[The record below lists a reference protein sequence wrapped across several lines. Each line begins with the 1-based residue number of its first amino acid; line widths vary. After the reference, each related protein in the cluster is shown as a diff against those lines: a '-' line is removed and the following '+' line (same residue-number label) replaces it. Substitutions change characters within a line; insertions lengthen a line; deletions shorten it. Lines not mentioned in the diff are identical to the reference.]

1 MPISIEVT
9 LYVNHANS
17 DRMNSNIRFNGEV
30 KDVEEAKKVALELH
44 RLSEAIGGMQA
55 PAPTTHVSREELAA
69 AYDGAVKAVTALAEV
84 PNEKPKSE
92 TTSSTSQAS
101 SPESAPVT
109 YDDVKRAT
117 NAVSKINREKAIAG
131 LARFGVTGA
140 MKLTEQ
146 QWPEYIAYM
155 TQVAAGEIDPE
166 ASHE

>member
-17 DRMNSNIRFNGEV
+17 DRMNSNIRFNGEA

-55 PAPTTHVSREELAA
+55 PGPANTSLPPEVVAEL
-69 AYDGAVKAVTALAEV
+69 KAINKDA

-92 TTSSTSQAS
+92 TTSNTSQDSA
-101 SPESAPVT
+101 PGSAPVT

-117 NAVSKINREKAIAG
+117 NAVSKISREKAI
-131 LARFGVTGA
+131 ARFGVTGA
-140 MKLTEQ
+140 MKLTEH

-155 TQVAAGEIDPE
+155 TKVAAGEIDPE
-166 ASHE
+166 APHE

>member
-17 DRMNSNIRFNGEV
+17 DRMNSNIRFNGEA

-44 RLSEAIGGMQA
+44 RLSEAIGGTQA
-55 PAPTTHVSREELAA
+55 PGSANTSLPPEVVAELKAA
-69 AYDGAVKAVTALAEV
+69 KEEV
-84 PNEKPKSE
+84 PNDKPKSE

-101 SPESAPVT
+101 SPGSAPVT

-117 NAVSKINREKAIAG
+117 NAVSKISRDKAIAG
-131 LARFGVTGA
+131 LARFGVQSAT
-140 MKLTEQ
+140 KLAEG
-146 QWPEYIAYM
+146 QWPGYVDYM
-155 TQVAAGEIDPE
+155 TKVAAGEIDPE

>member
-17 DRMNSNIRFNGEV
+17 DRMNSNIRFNGEA
-30 KDVEEAKKVALELH
+30 KDVEEAKKVALELQ

-55 PAPTTHVSREELAA
+55 PGPVSASLPPEVVAEL
-69 AYDGAVKAVTALAEV
+69 KAINKDA
-84 PNEKPKSE
+84 PNETKKSE

-101 SPESAPVT
+101 SPESKPVT

-117 NAVSKINREKAIAG
+117 NAVSKISREKAIAG
-131 LARFGVTGA
+131 LARFGVQSAT
-140 MKLTEQ
+140 KLAEG
-146 QWPEYIAYM
+146 QWSGYVDYM